1 MYSRALAYYLIHH
14 VVAFAIFQQ
23 YKRRNPKKRGGITE
37 HFFFFFFFFTH
48 DVLGGALQSPMQARP
63 SRSTAPIAF
72 SIGTRKDI
80 LKAIGATE
88 RKGSGLRD

>member
-1 MYSRALAYYLIHH
+1 MYSRALAYYLIHD

-37 HFFFFFFFFTH
+37 GTF
-48 DVLGGALQSPMQARP
+48 SC
-63 SRSTAPIAF
+63 STAPIAF
-72 SIGTRKDI
+72 SIGTQKKDI
-80 LKAIGATE
+80 LKAIGVTE